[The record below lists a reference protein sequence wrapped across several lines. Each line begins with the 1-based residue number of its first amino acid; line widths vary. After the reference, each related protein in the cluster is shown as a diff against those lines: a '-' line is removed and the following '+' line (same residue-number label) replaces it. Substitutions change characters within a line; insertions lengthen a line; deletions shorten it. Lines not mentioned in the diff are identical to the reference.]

1 MALIRASE
9 DDTSITTVYT
19 PAERLKAAGRW
30 WGFGA
35 ALTIVLALCGFAN
48 ADFFGGAMVSA
59 VAFAVIGFVV
69 YMRREET
76 KLTPHGEAL
85 RQSEYRERNKDWIA
99 LDAWTDKI
107 LAMRVVRYPLAAL
120 LFWWAYDMSQD
131 PKVKTGAVVLIT
143 LGAMMAAYDLIL
155 WVVGIAL
162 VIGVLSLVFHWIAAI
177 PVGVAVIIGALII
190 ASAVKK

>member
-1 MALIRASE
+1 MALISASE
-9 DDTSITTVYT
+9 DDTSVSTVYT
-19 PAERLKAAGRW
+19 RAERLKSAGKW

-35 ALTIVLALCGFAN
+35 ALTVVLALCGFAN
-48 ADFFGGAMVSA
+48 ADFFGGAMVSG

-76 KLTPHGEAL
+76 KLTPHGEA
-85 RQSEYRERNKDWIA
+85 RREVEYRERNKDW
-99 LDAWTDKI
+99 LDLEAWIGKI

-120 LFWWAYDMSQD
+120 LFWWVYDMSQD
-131 PKVKTGAVVLIT
+131 PKVKTGAIVMIT

-155 WVVGIAL
+155 WIIGIAL
-162 VIGVLSLVFHWIAAI
+162 VIGVLSLAFHWIAAI
-177 PVGVAVIIGALII
+177 PVSVAVIIGALII